1 VSLADAKIIFLFE
14 KGAGN
19 EKIIHGDGN
28 CVAYG
33 YYWLQQRR

>member
-1 VSLADAKIIFLFE
+1 MGYFLFA

-19 EKIIHGDGN
+19 EKIIHGAVS